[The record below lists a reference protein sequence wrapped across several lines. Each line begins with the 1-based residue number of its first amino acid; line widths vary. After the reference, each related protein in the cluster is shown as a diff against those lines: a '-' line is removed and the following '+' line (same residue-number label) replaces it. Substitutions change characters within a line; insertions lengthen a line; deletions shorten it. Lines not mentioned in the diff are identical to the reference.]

1 MYVTIE
7 KKQANYLVSESNY
20 HTRKYFT
27 EELLAMEIKK
37 EILMNRPVYLGLPIL
52 ELSKIFMYEFWYDY
66 LKPKYDEKAKL
77 CYMDTDRYRH
87 CIRKNR

>member
-37 EILMNRPVYLGLPIL
+37 RDT
-52 ELSKIFMYEFWYDY
+52 YE
-66 LKPKYDEKAKL
+66 
-77 CYMDTDRYRH
+77 
-87 CIRKNR
+87 